1 MIKQKQKSSSA
12 GNTVRVNLDLTNVER
27 VEAVGERVLAETEI
41 FAVPQETKKFLFKKW
56 ERKKWTMYGK
66 EYSNKDFK
74 EFLKFI
80 GGKVTDIDETTNKV
94 TILLNPRIRVWKKK
108 PQTTYMDYVVDTIE
122 VAEQI
127 KGYIEYSMSE
137 GYSTFQYSL
146 G

>member
-12 GNTVRVNLDLTNVER
+12 GNTVKVNLDLTNVER

-41 FAVPQETKKFLFKKW
+41 FAVPQETKKSLFKRWK
-56 ERKKWTMYGK
+56 RKKWTMYGR
-66 EYSNKDFK
+66 EFSDNDFK

-80 GGKVTDIDETTNKV
+80 GGRVADIDEDTNKV
-94 TILLNPRIRVWKKK
+94 TIILNPRIRVWKKN
-108 PQTTYMDYVVDTIE
+108 PPTTYMDYVVDNIE
-122 VAEQI
+122 LAEQF